1 MAVSKI
7 HALYNTLGKAISY
20 ITNPDKTDGG
30 CLVSSFGCSIETA
43 AIEMMLTAS
52 QGRNIGNR
60 IGYHMLQSFSP
71 EDNITPEKAHEL
83 GKEFADKMLKGK
95 FEYVIA
101 THIDKDHIHNH
112 IIFNATSFYDLNK
125 YHHDNK
131 DTQRMHEI
139 NDKICSENDLSVVE
153 KKSVDK
159 KLADKSREKK
169 KYRKGEDISLRA
181 KLKTAIEE
189 AISRSGT
196 FEEFLQIMKLEGYD
210 YAYRGKMLRFQ
221 VPSLGNSKGYS
232 MIRLNGRNMYIT
244 QQNAQEASKDA
255 SLKVKFL
262 I

>member
-7 HALYNTLGKAISY
+7 HTLYNTLGKAISY

-43 AIEMMLTAS
+43 AIEMKLTAD

-60 IGYHMLQSFSP
+60 IGYH
-71 EDNITPEKAHEL
+71 I
-83 GKEFADKMLKGK
+83 
-95 FEYVIA
+95 
-101 THIDKDHIHNH
+101 
-112 IIFNATSFYDLNK
+112 SFYDLNK

-139 NDKICSENDLSVVE
+139 NDKICSENDWSVVE
-153 KKSVDK
+153 KKSVDE

-181 KLKTAIEE
+181 KLKMAIEE

-232 MIRLNGRNMYIT
+232 MIRLNGKNMYIT